1 MPSYKLT
8 YFDIPGIA
16 QHIRYIL
23 SYANQPFEDVRL
35 NSKEWPKLK
44 ENYPYGKLPIFEI
57 DGKVFNQSNAI
68 ARYLAKQYG
77 LNGKSDLETLEVECL
92 ADTLVDLR
100 NGLSAIFYEKDGEKQ
115 RELTRNLLQNLFP
128 TYLKKFEEIAA
139 KSTSGWLVGSQITWA
154 DLFFASSLA
163 LFEEKFP
170 GVLKSYPALTALVE
184 KVENIPSIKA
194 YLEKHQK

>member
-8 YFDIPGIA
+8 YFDIPGIV

-35 NSKEWPKLK
+35 NPADWPKLK
-44 ENYPYGKLPIFEI
+44 EKFPYGKLPTFEI
-57 DGKVFNQSNAI
+57 DGKIFNQSNAI

-77 LNGKSDLETLEVECL
+77 LNGKNDLETLKVECL
-92 ADTLVDLR
+92 TDTLVDLR
-100 NGLSAIFYEKDGEKQ
+100 NGLSAIVYEKDEAKKE
-115 RELTRNLLQNLFP
+115 ELKKNLVENLFP
-128 TYLKKFEEIAA
+128 TYLPKFEEIAA

-154 DLFFASSLA
+154 DLFYASTLA
-163 LFEEKFP
+163 IFEEKFP
-170 GVLKSYPALTALVE
+170 GLLKPYPALTALVA

-194 YLEKHQK
+194 YLEKHKK